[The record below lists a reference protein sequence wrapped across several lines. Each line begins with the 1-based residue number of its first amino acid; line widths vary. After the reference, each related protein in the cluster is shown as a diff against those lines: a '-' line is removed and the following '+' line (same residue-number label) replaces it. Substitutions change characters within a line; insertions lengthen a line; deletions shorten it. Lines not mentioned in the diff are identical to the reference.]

1 MFGSASG
8 TTKLLAVAL
17 IALMAVG
24 SVFLWLGIPLGWVYV
39 ASKLATTS
47 QPTMGPYL
55 VVIFGIPISMVI
67 VARLLGRLN
76 RIYGE
81 VTETTPRVR
90 VVLPWLRSMRGE
102 RQPSSAETRTV
113 LDVVMMISVAVALLC
128 FGVWFFFFAG
138 SSLPGG

>member
-1 MFGSASG
+1 MLGSASG
-8 TTKLLAVAL
+8 ATKLLAIGL
-17 IALMAVG
+17 IVLMAIG
-24 SVFLWLGIPLGWVYV
+24 SVFLWLGIPLGWIYI
-39 ASKLATTS
+39 ASRLAKTS

-67 VARLLGRLN
+67 VARLLSRLN

-81 VTETTPRVR
+81 VTETTPHVR

-102 RQPSSAETRTV
+102 REPASAHVRTV
-113 LDVVMMISVAVALLC
+113 LDVVMMISVAIAMLC
-128 FGVWFFFFAG
+128 FGIWFFFFAG